1 MYRYLPYFQKV
12 REIIY
17 NASLGKIVDMHS
29 TFNIKVYKQ
38 KNFFGIKF
46 KKPNYSHRLFNK
58 KLGGVLF
65 LMLGVIHYL

>member
-38 KNFFGIKF
+38 KIF
-46 KKPNYSHRLFNK
+46 L
-58 KLGGVLF
+58 VLNLRNPTILIAF
-65 LMLGVIHYL
+65 